1 MEKNMSG
8 EKMYILALDQGT
20 TSSRAV
26 IFDREINKVI
36 SCQEEFTQI
45 YPKPGWVEH
54 DPNELFQCQLN
65 VMKKAIEDSKV
76 DPLKIA
82 ALIPQYHGFSLI
94 CDSKRSNFKRIDF

>member
-1 MEKNMSG
+1 MEKNMSE

-65 VMKKAIEDSKV
+65 VMKKAIEDSKT
-76 DPLKIA
+76 DGITIDAIIDKTGPESH
-82 ALIPQYHGFSLI
+82 QRNHGE
-94 CDSKRSNFKRIDF
+94 D